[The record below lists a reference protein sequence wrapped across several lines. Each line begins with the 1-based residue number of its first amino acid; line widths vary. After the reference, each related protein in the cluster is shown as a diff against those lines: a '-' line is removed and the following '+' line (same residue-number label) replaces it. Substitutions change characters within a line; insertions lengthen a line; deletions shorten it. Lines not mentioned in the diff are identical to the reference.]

1 MRVSGFHEILRGLGA
16 LSFKV
21 FTGLHKVLQGFHT
34 GSTRLHNVPPRVPE
48 MFCKFRGLSWR
59 EAVCR
64 APVV

>member
-1 MRVSGFHEILRGLGA
+1 MRVSGFHEILRGLWA

-21 FTGLHKVLQGFHT
+21 LQGSTKFCKDST
-34 GSTRLHNVPPRVPE
+34 RVPQGST
-48 MFCKFRGLSWR
+48 MFHKGFQKCSARFRGLSWR